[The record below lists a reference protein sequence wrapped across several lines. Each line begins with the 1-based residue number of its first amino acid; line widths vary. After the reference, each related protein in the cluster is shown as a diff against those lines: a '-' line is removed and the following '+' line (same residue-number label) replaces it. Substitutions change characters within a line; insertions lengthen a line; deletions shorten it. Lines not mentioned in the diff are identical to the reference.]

1 MALVS
6 ELEFAL
12 LGFGQVQWLCH
23 MENLAIV
30 QMLWVGG
37 VSWQPALQE
46 ISLAERSDLLTLES
60 TQGSTLRK

>member
-23 MENLAIV
+23 MENLA
-30 QMLWVGG
+30 
-37 VSWQPALQE
+37 LQE

-60 TQGSTLRK
+60 TLRK